1 MAVSVIQ
8 KYSDIKYQPF
18 SVTGTTGTTSIGGG
32 WYKGLAQLPT
42 VDGSTIGIV
51 LSSVM
56 DTTYADT
63 SVFAVPYNKTHLTV
77 LTTSANRGLKAD
89 GVILYI

>member
-1 MAVSVIQ
+1 MAEGAIQ
-8 KYSDIKYQPF
+8 KHSDIKYKPF

-32 WYKGLAQLPT
+32 WYKGLADLPT
-42 VDGSTIGIV
+42 VDGSVIGII

-56 DTTYADT
+56 DTTYADS
-63 SVFAVPYNKTHLTV
+63 SVFAVPYAKTHITV
-77 LTTSANRGLKAD
+77 WTTSANRGVKAD